1 VPAVLQLQA
10 MPDGYLKLGTGQGS
24 CYKLRAA
31 LRIFPDHLPLV
42 AYNSCSTLSATKMAE
57 LTNFFKHADCPFLET
72 FQASFNGS
80 QAAPVQPPGPSRCV
94 LRVGGWEG
102 GFFLQVCWPEYALAA
117 LLSSYPRLVFAG
129 HCRPWCRQPRWRP
142 LQPRPLRSRR
152 PRRRQVG

>member
-1 VPAVLQLQA
+1 

-57 LTNFFKHADCPFLET
+57 LTKFFKHADCPFLET

-102 GFFLQVCWPEYALAA
+102 GFFC
-117 LLSSYPRLVFAG
+117 RFAG
-129 HCRPWCRQPRWRP
+129 LSMRWQHCSAAIRVWC
-142 LQPRPLRSRR
+142 LQGIAAPGAGSLAGDRCSHVLCGPGVRGADR
-152 PRRRQVG
+152 

>member
-1 VPAVLQLQA
+1 

-57 LTNFFKHADCPFLET
+57 LTKFSKHADCPFLET

-94 LRVGGWEG
+94 GH
-102 GFFLQVCWPEYALAA
+102 LAPA
-117 LLSSYPRLVFAG
+117 ASLAMAAATSFAVQASEAQTGRLTLLARLLPYLSMLPAS
-129 HCRPWCRQPRWRP
+129 PPP
-142 LQPRPLRSRR
+142 
-152 PRRRQVG
+152 

>member
-1 VPAVLQLQA
+1 

-57 LTNFFKHADCPFLET
+57 LTKFFKHADCPFLET

-94 LRVGGWEG
+94 LRVGGWV
-102 GFFLQVCWPEYALAA
+102 GFFC
-117 LLSSYPRLVFAG
+117 RFAG
-129 HCRPWCRQPRWRP
+129 LSMRWQHCSAAIRAPGAGSLAGDRCSHVLCGPGVRGADR
-142 LQPRPLRSRR
+142 
-152 PRRRQVG
+152 

>member
-1 VPAVLQLQA
+1 MPAVLQLQA

-57 LTNFFKHADCPFLET
+57 LTNFFKHADCPFL
-72 FQASFNGS
+72 
-80 QAAPVQPPGPSRCV
+80 

-102 GFFLQVCWPEYALAA
+102 GWEGGFFC
-117 LLSSYPRLVFAG
+117 RFAG
-129 HCRPWCRQPRWRP
+129 LSMRWQHCSTAIRVWC
-142 LQPRPLRSRR
+142 LQGIAAPGAGSLAGDRCSHVLCGPGVRGADR
-152 PRRRQVG
+152 